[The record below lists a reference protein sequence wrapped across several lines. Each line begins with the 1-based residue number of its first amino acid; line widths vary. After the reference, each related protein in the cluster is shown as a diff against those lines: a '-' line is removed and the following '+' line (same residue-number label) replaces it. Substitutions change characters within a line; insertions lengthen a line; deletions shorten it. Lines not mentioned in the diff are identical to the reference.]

1 MMTRTIARAL
11 SLTIAAAPA
20 IAAPPAETGNHEI
33 RIDDLDLT
41 SARDQQRLEIR
52 IKSAARRICDNGVG
66 GVAGRAQQSECM
78 ADTLA
83 AARPQTDRAIA
94 RAQGSQNGARLAL
107 LMLHSAR

>member
-1 MMTRTIARAL
+1 MMTRTIALAL

-20 IAAPPAETGNHEI
+20 IAAPPAEASTHEI

-41 SARDQQRLEIR
+41 SARDQRRLEIR
-52 IKSAARRICDNGVG
+52 IKSAARRICDDGIG
-66 GVAGRAQQSECM
+66 GAAARAQQSECM
-78 ADTLA
+78 TTTLA